1 MSEQNKTITLTP
13 AELLA
18 LYDIF
23 ADISD
28 YVNGEMFTV
37 GERGVHHYFK
47 IFGKISSQMPKN
59 HGKVEF
65 QKFKEFYNGTEKTV
79 GKSARKV

>member
-1 MSEQNKTITLTP
+1 MSGNKTITLTP

-23 ADISD
+23 SDISE

-37 GERGVHHYFK
+37 GDRGVHHYYK
-47 IFGKISSQMPKN
+47 MFGKISSQMPKN
-59 HGKVEF
+59 HDTIEF
-65 QKFKEFYNGTEKTV
+65 QKFKESYNGAEKSV
-79 GKSARKV
+79 GKTTSKV